1 MIAPAVM
8 AAVNKPIMVHYMPW
22 FVAKPHSAS
31 WGWHWTMEHYNP
43 DTTNGS
49 GLREIASWYYPLIG
63 PYDSADPIVLEYHVL
78 LMRLGGIDGVIAD
91 WYGHEDFLDYGTINQ
106 RTLAL
111 LNQTRRAGLK
121 FALCYED
128 RTIQEKINRGY
139 ITTNAA
145 IANAQQSMLYAQSN
159 FFASANYLQLS
170 NRPVLLNFGPQYFK
184 LNTQWQSIFSVL
196 TSSNQPAFYTEN
208 VRLPVGMGAF
218 NWPPMHLANGG
229 VLSPASLENY
239 LNNFQQSAASWPAF
253 ISSAFPRFPG
263 HLFASRAGLHL
274 RNAGRQQRAYL
285 SVDTHAGVDQQFGD
299 GAVGHLERFW

>member
-1 MIAPAVM
+1 MIHAGESLPRRRWSSISLMAVCSKTSLGLNFRRILWLLSLAVLAMAPPVLAGVY
-8 AAVNKPIMVHYMPW
+8 KPIMVHYMPW
-22 FVAKPHSAS
+22 FVAKPHSAN

-43 DTTNGS
+43 DITNGA
-49 GLREIASWYYPLIG
+49 GLRQIASWYYPLIG

-145 IANAQQSMLYAQSN
+145 VANAQQSMLYAQNN
-159 FFASANYLQLS
+159 FFTSANYLQLS
-170 NRPVLLNFGPQYFK
+170 NRPVLLNFGP
-184 LNTQWQSIFSVL
+184 
-196 TSSNQPAFYTEN
+196 
-208 VRLPVGMGAF
+208 
-218 NWPPMHLANGG
+218 
-229 VLSPASLENY
+229 
-239 LNNFQQSAASWPAF
+239 
-253 ISSAFPRFPG
+253 
-263 HLFASRAGLHL
+263 
-274 RNAGRQQRAYL
+274 
-285 SVDTHAGVDQQFGD
+285 
-299 GAVGHLERFW
+299 